1 MSAQPA
7 TRTRVRR
14 TALPRLL
21 FAVALANMAY
31 TVLVPFVPLLADR
44 FDMSPLQIG
53 IAFGGFAAAKA
64 VVQPFGGRLVD
75 RWGGLPVAFGGLC
88 VAATATLA
96 LATSTNATSIVAFR
110 VLWGVGEGF
119 AMPGLYQLTSQIGQR
134 SSIGRAKALG
144 RFGAAAVI
152 GMTAGPGL
160 VAAFSGTITFRTAF
174 IIGAAMTYLSAA
186 LILTE
191 RADLAG
197 THTDTGSAA
206 TGGEELAR
214 NAGLSSRQLLVAALM
229 LGAAD
234 LFNNFIYAALEPIY
248 PLHLKEILH
257 ASQTTI
263 EVTFFC
269 GLGIFAIGSF
279 FAGTLVERWG
289 ARNSAAA
296 AFIVQTLALL
306 GGAAAGMT
314 GVFVAAFFIV
324 MAVQPVVYVALRTS
338 VTQLTEGNEG
348 TAFGWFGLASDVGW
362 ILGPIVAGALFQGL
376 HGAVLLVLAAVT
388 IAGLLTIWRT
398 STTQHTAPA
407 PSVP

>member
-1 MSAQPA
+1 MTAPTSAPS
-7 TRTRVRR
+7 RVRR

-53 IAFGGFAAAKA
+53 VAFGGFAAAKA

-75 RWGGLPVAFGGLC
+75 RWGGLPVSVGGLC
-88 VAATATLA
+88 LAATATLA

-110 VLWGVGEGF
+110 VLWGIGEGF
-119 AMPGLYQLTSQIGQR
+119 AMPGLYQLTSQLGQR

-160 VAAFSGTITFRTAF
+160 VAAFSGTITFKTAF

-191 RADLAG
+191 RADLTQDNPDSSSSKASDDGPTGNAG
-197 THTDTGSAA
+197 TS
-206 TGGEELAR
+206 
-214 NAGLSSRQLLVAALM
+214 QQKILLAALA

-248 PLHLKEILH
+248 PLHLSEVLH

-279 FAGTLVERWG
+279 FAGALVERWG
-289 ARNSAAA
+289 ARRSAAA
-296 AFIVQTLALL
+296 AFIVQTVALL
-306 GGAAAGMT
+306 IGAIAAMT
-314 GVFVAAFFIV
+314 GMFVTSFFVV
-324 MAVQPVVYVALRTS
+324 MAAQPIVYVALRTS
-338 VTQLTEGNEG
+338 VTQLTEGHEG
-348 TAFGWFGLASDVGW
+348 TAFGWFGLASDIGW

-376 HGAVLLVLAAVT
+376 HRNVLLVLAAVT
-388 IAGLLTIWRT
+388 IAGLITTWRA
-398 STTQHTAPA
+398 TTMQPGPA
-407 PSVP
+407 AQPPC